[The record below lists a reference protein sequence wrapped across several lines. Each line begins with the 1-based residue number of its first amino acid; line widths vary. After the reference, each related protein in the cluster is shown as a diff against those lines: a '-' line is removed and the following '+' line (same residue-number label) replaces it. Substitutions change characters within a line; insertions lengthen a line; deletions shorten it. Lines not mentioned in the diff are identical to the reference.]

1 MRLGILSPFS
11 LAAWAAL
18 ALAGAHC
25 FGAAILQ
32 LRVVEGEG
40 AVSAVGS
47 RGTRGITVQVT
58 DETGAPVEGAAV
70 SFRLPAEGPGGAFP
84 GNLKSTL
91 VTTRPDGKASVW
103 GMQWNRLPGPFEVH
117 ITAVKDKARAG
128 IVCQQ
133 YLSDKVPVHAGGNG
147 TFAPDHHYKKWLI
160 AAGLVGAGVLGG
172 VAFAGRKGQAAA
184 PISTTALGPPSIGA
198 PTITV
203 GPHP

>member
-1 MRLGILSPFS
+1 M
-11 LAAWAAL
+11 
-18 ALAGAHC
+18 AGVGAPC

-40 AVSAVGS
+40 EVNAVGS

-70 SFRLPAEGPGGAFP
+70 SFTLPAEGPGGTFQ
-84 GNLKSTL
+84 GNLKTTL

-103 GMQWNRLPGPFEVH
+103 GMQWNRVAGPFEIH
-117 ITAVKDKARAG
+117 ITALKDKARAG

-133 YLSDKVPVHAGGNG
+133 YLSDKVPTHAGGSG

-160 AAGLVGAGVLGG
+160 AAALVGAGVLGG
-172 VAFAGRKGQAAA
+172 VAVAGRSAPAAA
-184 PISTTALGPPSIGA
+184 AVSSTALGPPSIGA